1 MSSSPVR
8 AYTLGGDP
16 LELILYKTDTCMFC
30 HLVFRAI
37 DALQVPV
44 EYRDIRQS
52 SDTRRELIQL
62 GGKAQVPCLSI
73 NGRPLYE
80 SRDII
85 RFLQKNVRVEAR

>member
-1 MSSSPVR
+1 MSPPAPR
-8 AYTLGGDP
+8 AYTSSGKP

-30 HLVFRAI
+30 HLVFRVI
-37 DALQVPV
+37 DALKIPV

-52 SDTRRELIQL
+52 ADTRRELIAF
-62 GGKAQVPCLSI
+62 GGKAQVPCLAI

-85 RFLQKNVRVEAR
+85 RFLQQEVRVEAG